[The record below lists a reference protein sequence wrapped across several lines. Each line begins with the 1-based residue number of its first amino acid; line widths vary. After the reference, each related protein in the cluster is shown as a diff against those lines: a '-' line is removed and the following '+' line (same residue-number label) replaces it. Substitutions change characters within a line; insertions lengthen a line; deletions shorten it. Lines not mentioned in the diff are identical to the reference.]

1 MSVIKITVDE
11 QNLYITDSPKI
22 AAQGVNENQVEFI
35 FSSDWDGF
43 GKTANF
49 YLESD
54 PETIYTSLVDANG
67 FAPIPYEIT
76 SGAGRICIGVSG
88 VKNYVVKTTE
98 ILIYKIVKGLYVAE
112 TSQPS
117 PGIYEQI
124 LTAIGKMHTDLAEF
138 TESIRTEQTDFEND
152 VNDLID
158 NTPYLTAVEDEEFEL
173 PIHTIND
180 EDNSEN
186 STWSSA
192 KIKENFDG
200 INEKLNN
207 VGIMSVIKTITI
219 AAGTTTMQYYT
230 VDFSND
236 LPAGARIVGIN
247 VLLDGIALPYVIES
261 GEVKTWISVV
271 TSRTIRITNKAGAY
285 INYPLYATI
294 FYQMD

>member
-22 AAQGVNENQVEFI
+22 AAQGVNENQVEFT

-43 GKTANF
+43 GTTANF

-76 SGAGRICIGVSG
+76 SGAGRICLGVSG

-98 ILIYKIVKGLYVAE
+98 ILTYKIVKGLYIAE

-124 LTAIGKMHTDLAEF
+124 LTAIGKMHTALAEF

-152 VNDLID
+152 VNDLIN

-180 EDNSEN
+180 NKIGND

-192 KIKENFDG
+192 KIDNEFDG
-200 INEKLNN
+200 VKGKLNN
-207 VGIMSVIKTITI
+207 VGVISVIKTVTI
-219 AAGTTTMQYYT
+219 PSGATAIQRYT
-230 VDFSND
+230 VDFSAD
-236 LPAGARIVGIN
+236 LPPGAVIVGIN
-247 VLLDGIALPYVIES
+247 VLLDGVNMPYINES
-261 GEVKTWISVV
+261 GAVGTWVSLV
-271 TSRTIRITNKAGAY
+271 TGRTIRITNRAGAY
-285 INYPLYATI
+285 PNYPLYATI
-294 FYQMD
+294 FYRVN